1 MSTVTP
7 GGPAVSDRHGA
18 STSRAGLTPASESEL
33 SDPVWLRDS
42 VRTISRL
49 YRTLEC
55 SAAELTLA
63 QYRVLS
69 AVGAGG
75 ERSARL
81 AEKLAIRRPTLTAAA
96 DALVAGGYLER
107 ETDPA
112 DRRVVRLCL
121 TAAGRRALEETETS
135 LHAAFSGLLTHVSD
149 PPQLI
154 ALLAELDDAFT
165 KKRHKSCDSS

>member
-1 MSTVTP
+1 MNTTP
-7 GGPAVSDRHGA
+7 VEAVLSRSSGA
-18 STSRAGLTPASESEL
+18 SEPRIGATAASGDEL
-33 SDPVWLRDS
+33 PDPVWLRDS

-55 SAAELTLA
+55 SAAGLTLA
-63 QYRVLS
+63 QYRVLG

-96 DALVAGGYLER
+96 DALVAAGHLER

-121 TAAGRRALEETETS
+121 TTAGRRALEETEAS

-149 PPQLI
+149 PPRLI

-165 KKRHKSCDSS
+165 KKRQDSCESS